1 MSHECAICLTDIE
14 SASCELGCKHVFH
27 SECIFRA
34 FVEDR
39 RCPLCR
45 DTIVEESPTV
55 PPVTM
60 TSLIDE
66 YEEEY
71 QRRSRE
77 RNNYMARRRR
87 MIRRSSFLTKL
98 QHEIDE
104 INQEYKT
111 ESRNLKERTR
121 TLYNEKVMNDARLK
135 EMRSFQNKRRS
146 RIRSLEAR
154 MHSRIQTILGDA
166 PPSATFVFTL

>member
-1 MSHECAICLTDIE
+1 MSQECAICLTEIV
-14 SASCELGCKHVFH
+14 SGSCELSCKHVFH
-27 SECIFRA
+27 SECMFRA
-34 FVEDR
+34 FIEDR

-45 DTIVEESPTV
+45 DTIVNSPSTG
-55 PPVTM
+55 PVTM
-60 TSLIDE
+60 SSLIDE
-66 YEEEY
+66 YEDEY

-104 INQEYKT
+104 INREYRT
-111 ESRNLKERTR
+111 ECRNLKGRMR
-121 TLYNEKVMNDARLK
+121 DLYNKHVMNDSSVK
-135 EMRSFQNKRRS
+135 EMRCSQNRRRS
-146 RIRSLEAR
+146 RIRSLETR
-154 MHSRIQTILGDA
+154 MNSRVQTILGDA

>member
-1 MSHECAICLTDIE
+1 MSHECAICLTEIV
-14 SASCELGCKHVFH
+14 SGSCELSCKHVFH
-27 SECIFRA
+27 SECMFRA
-34 FVEDR
+34 FLEDR

-45 DTIVEESPTV
+45 DAIVDSPSTG
-55 PPVTM
+55 PVTM
-60 TSLIDE
+60 SSLIDE

-104 INQEYKT
+104 INREYRVET
-111 ESRNLKERTR
+111 RNLKEKIRE
-121 TLYNEKVMNDARLK
+121 LYNKRVMNDSSVK
-135 EMRSFQNKRRS
+135 EMRSSQNRRRS

-154 MHSRIQTILGDA
+154 MNSRVQTILGDA